1 MNKKLNQIS
10 LISLL
15 ATFPLFINCT
25 ITHYCMCGH
34 NAHGQ
39 LSDNVFQYLND
50 VIIFL
55 LFAISLGLSL
65 YDKRYK
71 LSYYLSVLF
80 TVVLVQLFSFM
91 GLIFYPLILIL
102 HMRYHNGRKIEL
114 KEEKK

>member
-1 MNKKLNQIS
+1 MKNNISKNLSKISFIS
-10 LISLL
+10 LIVS
-15 ATFPLFINCT
+15 FPLFLNCT
-25 ITHYCMCGH
+25 LTHYCMCGH

-39 LSDNVFQYLND
+39 LSDNLFQYLND
-50 VIIFL
+50 VIIFV

-80 TVVLVQLFSFM
+80 TVVLIQILSLM

-102 HMRYHNGRKIEL
+102 HMKYHNV
-114 KEEKK
+114 KEKA